1 MKSIRPLR
9 RLLAMHFALAAS
21 VPLAAVAVLVWLSLL
36 PQMRTEIGIRHQA
49 LARSIAGQVTTYLL
63 GAERELRALAE
74 YIGIQDKKPAPF
86 WFELLDSN
94 AGTGDVFEAI
104 YIADQDDLVF
114 TVGLSQARRES
125 REDILGLDLSRRAF
139 IHKARVSKEGVWSET
154 FLSTVSARLAVA
166 WAFPLYDDQVV
177 IGEITIDRLSEFIS
191 HLPGK
196 SGLFTMILDRRDR
209 IIADSQDTSGG
220 QQSNLNYLPIL
231 HDALVGHPVTRDFE
245 LEGKQFIGT
254 AVGVKELGWT
264 VLVAQPHGE
273 AFQQITS
280 TLWVVA
286 AGLVFALLLAVGAG
300 WLLSRDFSLKFGRY
314 TQQARAI
321 ANGDYDQ
328 PWPESNTLEFADLV
342 GNLKRMSQAIRER
355 ERELAASEARY
366 RSVVSN
372 APVVILQF
380 SDQGVIT
387 LKEGKGLERI
397 GLAAD
402 ESTGQSIFDIY
413 CDFPDICLN
422 ARLAIGG
429 EPTQFATQIG
439 DNVLDIYFNPVQEG
453 NDFLYVLGVVV
464 DITEKKQAEEELAR
478 HRDHLEELVKE
489 RTLELEAAQKELV
502 RRERFSVLG
511 QVTATVSHEL
521 RNPLAVIRSSTF
533 FLQRK
538 LLEADGRVAKHLA
551 RIDKQVNICNG
562 IVEDLLEYTR
572 ESHSRK
578 VNGEINSYLQSLLT
592 DFAEVSEVKISY
604 CFAPEVPPL
613 FFDREK
619 MRRVFVNLLT
629 NAVQAVDSKKEL
641 SKRDNYSFQPDIRV
655 STEME
660 DGGLVIQ
667 IEDNGMGMDWETVNR
682 AFEPLFTT
690 RARGT
695 GLGLSIVK
703 KIITDHGGAVVL
715 ESIPDEGTVVKISLP
730 IAG

>member
-1 MKSIRPLR
+1 MQ
-9 RLLAMHFALAAS
+9 FALAAS
-21 VPLAAVAVLVWLSLL
+21 VPLAAVAILIWLSLL

-49 LARSIAGQVTTYLL
+49 LARSIAGQVTTHLL

-74 YIGIQDKKPAPF
+74 YIGILGIQWPKF
-86 WFELLDSN
+86 WFTLLDAH

-104 YIADQDDLVF
+104 YIADLADLVY
-114 TVGLSQARRES
+114 TVGLPQARRDS

-139 IHKARVSKEGVWSET
+139 IRKARARNEGVWSET

-166 WAFPLYDDQVV
+166 WAIPLAADRVV

-191 HLPGK
+191 HLPAE
-196 SGLFTMILDRRDR
+196 SGLFTMILDRRGR
-209 IIADSQDTSGG
+209 IIADSQRTSGG
-220 QQSNLNYLPIL
+220 QQFNLNYLPIVR
-231 HDALVGHPVTRDFE
+231 DALQGRLVTRDFE

-254 AVGVKELGWT
+254 VVGVKELGWT

-286 AGLVFALLLAVGAG
+286 AGLVFALLLAFGAG
-300 WLLSRDFSLKFGRY
+300 WLLARDISRKFGRY
-314 TQQARAI
+314 TEQARAI

-328 PWPESNTLEFADLV
+328 PWPAESNTLEFVDLV
-342 GNLKRMSQAIRER
+342 GNLQRMSLAIRER
-355 ERELAASEARY
+355 ERELATSEARY

-372 APVVILQF
+372 APVVMLQF
-380 SDQGVIT
+380 SDRGVIT
-387 LKEGKGLERI
+387 LNEGKGLESI
-397 GLAAD
+397 GLAAG
-402 ESTGQSIFDIY
+402 ESTGQSIFDLY
-413 CDFPDICLN
+413 CDYPDVCRY
-422 ARLAIGG
+422 ARLAIAG
-429 EPTQFATQIG
+429 EPTQFTTQIG
-439 DNVLDIYFNPVQEG
+439 NNVLDIYFSPVQEG
-453 NDFLYVLGVVV
+453 NGLLYVLGVAV
-464 DITEKKQAEEELAR
+464 DITERKQAEEELAR

-521 RNPLAVIRSSTF
+521 RNPLGVIRSSTF

-538 LLEADGRVAKHLA
+538 LPDADGKVAKHLA
-551 RIDKQVNICNG
+551 RIDRQVSICNE

-572 ESHSRK
+572 ESRSEK
-578 VNGEINSYLQSLLT
+578 VGGEINPYLQHLLT
-592 DFAEVSEVKISY
+592 DFAEVSEVKITY
-604 CFAPEVPPL
+604 RFAPEVPLL

-629 NAVQAVDSKKEL
+629 NAVQAVDFKKEL
-641 SKRDNYSFQPDIRV
+641 AKRDDYAYRPDIRV
-655 STEME
+655 CTQVEE
-660 DGGLVIQ
+660 GGLVIQ
-667 IEDNGMGMDWETVNR
+667 VEDNGVGMDLETANR

-695 GLGLSIVK
+695 GLGLSIVR
-703 KIITDHGGAVVL
+703 KIINDHGGTVVL
-715 ESIPDEGTVVKISLP
+715 ESIPDKGTVVKIALP